1 MKNNINENI
10 LSNIATPEGLEEEL
24 YKKCKSRK
32 HTREVVIR
40 NAGILSVLLISAIGI
55 GGRSIHWIEKSK
67 VSADTQETDSVHTA
81 ALTAMMDPGGVES
94 GDAAKSYADTTT
106 EAPAFAV
113 SKMDT
118 TGVKQPGS
126 GTNGQQQS
134 LSGVLTAAE
143 YSDLENWDFFQELV
157 QDQKISFPSYGLDPT
172 NAVSVTVT
180 DNNRQPLAGDKVV
193 LLDDQGAALWETITD
208 AEGKAWLFYD
218 TNTNPAT
225 VYAGGQN
232 ITFADE
238 ISVVSTAN
246 GQNNTGL
253 QVMFIMDTTGSMSDE
268 LNYLKE
274 DFSAIVNE
282 TSSKQILF
290 SANFYRDQGDAY
302 VTKCNPFTANPQTVQ
317 QQLDAEDAEGGG
329 DTPEAVADI
338 LYETMVQADWEDGYN
353 KIAFMIFDA
362 PPHDG
367 TEKQID
373 AAIRAA
379 AQQGIHVIPVVAS
392 NAARDTELFGRAL
405 AIMTNSEYVF
415 LTDDSGVG
423 DSHLEPIIGN
433 YTVESLHDV
442 IVRLIQ
448 EYQP

>member
-1 MKNNINENI
+1 
-10 LSNIATPEGLEEEL
+10 
-24 YKKCKSRK
+24 
-32 HTREVVIR
+32 
-40 NAGILSVLLISAIGI
+40 
-55 GGRSIHWIEKSK
+55 
-67 VSADTQETDSVHTA
+67 
-81 ALTAMMDPGGVES
+81 MMDPGGVES

-106 EAPAFAV
+106 EAPAFAA

-157 QDQKISFPSYGLDPT
+157 QDQKITFPAYGLNPT